1 VVPAFYLLIGSNHE
15 KTADEDAA
23 LDDEARKIDDE
34 MAPKP
39 AH

>member
-1 VVPAFYLLIGSNHE
+1 MLIGANHE
-15 KTADEDAA
+15 KTVDEDAA
-23 LDDEARKIDDE
+23 LDDEARKVDQE

>member
-1 VVPAFYLLIGSNHE
+1 MLIGANHE
-15 KTADEDAA
+15 KTVDEDAA
-23 LDDEARKIDDE
+23 LDDEARKVDEE